1 MKETT
6 YITDNI
12 DDNFDTST
20 LNSYKKIYKVDKQ
33 SSVKRWTYAILLLV
47 VVIMFLPWT
56 QNIRAKGAV
65 TTLKQEDRPQEVN
78 TILAGRV
85 IKWYVREGDMV
96 KAGDT
101 IMQLGEVKVD
111 YFDIDLLK
119 RTKQQIEAKKLSQK
133 GYEGKA
139 KTADVQIGALN
150 QGRELKL
157 AALENKI
164 LQQHLK
170 VTSDSNDVIAVTN
183 ELTIYKRQL
192 DAGKLMYDSG
202 VINLLELEKRRV
214 NYQNGFAK
222 KISAENKY
230 AQNKQE
236 LIALRIEQNSAVQE
250 YLDKASKAEGEK
262 FASLSNV
269 ATADADI
276 AKLENIYANYDT
288 RNKLYYII
296 APQGGQIV
304 KAKKAGIGE
313 FMKEGEM
320 IVEIVP
326 KNVQRAVELF
336 VSPMDLPLIG
346 IGEKVRF
353 IFDGFPVIVF
363 SGWPQAS
370 YGTFGGVIT
379 AVETNISPNGKFRIL
394 VAEDPDPKEKKWPEN
409 LKIGGGAQGIALL
422 KDVMIGYELWRNING
437 FPPEYYKPNAKTK
450 ANDTGIDKDKK

>member
-1 MKETT
+1 MKETN
-6 YITDNI
+6 YIDDNI
-12 DDNFDTST
+12 DDKFDKTS
-20 LNSYKKIYKVDKQ
+20 LGSYKKIYKVDKQ
-33 SSVKRWTYAILLLV
+33 SSVKAWTYVILSLLLFM
-47 VVIMFLPWT
+47 MFLPWT

-78 TILAGRV
+78 TVLAGKV

-101 IMQLGEVKVD
+101 IMHLGEVKVD
-111 YFDIDLLK
+111 YFDTDLLK
-119 RTKQQIEAKKLSQK
+119 RTQQQIQAKKLSQQ

-139 KTADVQIGALN
+139 QTADVQIGALN
-150 QGRELKL
+150 QGRDLKI
-157 AALENKI
+157 ASIENKL
-164 LQQHLK
+164 LQQRLK
-170 VTSDSNDVIAVTN
+170 VSSDSNDLIAVNN
-183 ELTIYKRQL
+183 ELLVYKRQL
-192 DAGKLMYDSG
+192 EAGKLMYDSG
-202 VINLLELEKRRV
+202 VINLLELEKRRI
-214 NYQNGFAK
+214 NFQNGRAK
-222 KISAENKY
+222 VVSVENKF
-230 AQNKQE
+230 AQSKQE

-250 YLDKASKAEGEK
+250 YLDKASKAEGDR
-262 FASLSNV
+262 FSSLSNI
-269 ATADADI
+269 ATADAEI
-276 AKLENIYANYDT
+276 AKLENQFANYDI

-313 FMKEGEM
+313 FLKEGEM

-326 KNVQRAVELF
+326 RNVQRAVELF
-336 VSPMDLPLIG
+336 VDPMDLPLIG

-370 YGTFGGVIT
+370 YGTFGGVVT

-394 VAEDPDPKEKKWPEN
+394 VAEDPDTKEKRWPQN

-437 FPPEYYKPNAKTK
+437 FPPEYYKPNAKTVATDNK
-450 ANDTGIDKDKK
+450 EDKK

>member
-12 DDNFDTST
+12 DDNFDSSS
-20 LNSYKKIYKVDKQ
+20 LNSYKKIYRVDKQ
-33 SSVKRWTYAILLLV
+33 SSVKKWTYAILLLA

-111 YFDIDLLK
+111 YFDTDLLK
-119 RTKQQIEAKKLSQK
+119 RTQQQLNAKKLAQQ

-139 KTADVQIGALN
+139 KTAEVQVGALT
-150 QGRELKL
+150 QVRELKL
-157 AALENKI
+157 ASLENKI
-164 LQQHLK
+164 LQQRLK

-183 ELTIYKRQL
+183 ELDIYKRQL

-214 NYQNGFAK
+214 NYQNGKAK
-222 KISAENKY
+222 KVSTENKF

-250 YLDKASKAEGEK
+250 YLDKTSKAEGDR
-262 FASLSNV
+262 FGSLSNI
-269 ATADADI
+269 ATADAEI
-276 AKLENIYANYDT
+276 AKLENLFANYDI
-288 RNKLYYII
+288 RNKLYYIL

-326 KNVQRAVELF
+326 KNIQRAVELF
-336 VSPMDLPLIG
+336 VDPMDLPLIG

-394 VAEDPDPKEKKWPEN
+394 VAEDPDTNEKRWPQN

-437 FPPEYYKPNAKTK
+437 FPPEYYKPNAKPKT
-450 ANDTGIDKDKK
+450 TESEKK